1 MWHNAL
7 LTIRIGFY
15 AISRKIL
22 QDIERKKLCLLYNW
36 HLENLGTKKG
46 LYLLDMRHLILTFV
60 ANPILILISYKKY
73 F

>member
-1 MWHNAL
+1 MPYSYY
-7 LTIRIGFY
+7 TDRILCNFKENIARY
-15 AISRKIL
+15 S
-22 QDIERKKLCLLYNW
+22 KKKTMLLYNW